1 MLNPTLDS
9 DALAHAFKVDGRVR
23 IDDLLLTETA
33 AEVLSLCQNQLEFNY
48 LFFLDGKN
56 QVFSTAQMTALT
68 ADEKAKMQQALVEQ
82 AGQGVGFFYCGR
94 RMNNDLSGQL
104 VGKET
109 VPAPLMA
116 LFKLFNSEEF
126 LKLISKIT
134 GDPSLK
140 DTDGQ
145 YTRYSQG
152 QFLTRHS
159 DDIQAERRRFAYVL
173 GLSPQWHP
181 DWGGL
186 LQFYEKDGT
195 PRDAWQPR
203 FNSLS
208 LFDVS
213 HIHSVTYVTPFARNP
228 RYSFT
233 GWFRN

>member
-1 MLNPTLDS
+1 MLNPALDS
-9 DALAHAFKVDGRVR
+9 TALANAFSEDGRVR
-23 IDDLLLTETA
+23 IDNLLLTESE
-33 AEVLSLCQNQLEFNY
+33 AEVLSLCTSQLQFDY
-48 LFFLDGKN
+48 LFFANGKN
-56 QVFSTAQMTALT
+56 QVFSTAQIATLDPKAR
-68 ADEKAKMQQALVEQ
+68 AKMQQALFDQ
-82 AGQGVGFFYCGR
+82 AAEGVGFFYCGR
-94 RMNNDLSGQL
+94 RMRDESTSEQL
-104 VGKET
+104 GANTE
-109 VPAPLMA
+109 PALLKA
-116 LFKLFNSEEF
+116 LFKLFNSDE
-126 LKLISKIT
+126 LLSLISKIT
-134 GDPSLK
+134 GDTSLK
-140 DTDGQ
+140 DADGQ

-159 DDIQAERRRFAYVL
+159 DAIQAERRRFAYVL
-173 GLSPQWHP
+173 GLSPRWHP

-213 HIHSVTYVTPFARNP
+213 HIHSVTYVTPFAKNP